1 MERAYYIVDAFTSE
15 PFGGNPAAVVLDAQ
29 GLNDDG
35 MQRIAAEFNLS
46 ETTFVLPPVEVDA
59 AGSGQRVRFR
69 WFSPTVEV
77 RMCGH
82 ATLAGVHAM
91 VQAGR
96 LPIGSKSESVGLDI
110 ETRSGVLR
118 AFVERLPSDARG
130 VVIWLDLIDPRLT
143 PQSLDLPAL
152 AEALRLPPD
161 AFDDTMPPVRTQ
173 DDDVLVFVRD
183 VSLVNAAN
191 PRFEQ
196 LAALMA
202 DSAVRGVSLA
212 TRQTLTPSV
221 HVQSRFFAPG
231 AGIDEDPVT
240 GSVHG
245 PLAAYLVIQG
255 HVPVNEGLA
264 GLQCVQTKPG
274 GRTGLIWALVQP
286 RDNGTTG
293 VRIGGRT
300 VTTMRGVLTV

>member
-1 MERAYYIVDAFTSE
+1 MERAYYVVDAFTSE
-15 PFGGNPAAVVLDAQ
+15 PFGGNPAAVVLDTQ
-29 GLNDDG
+29 GLNDEG

-46 ETTFVLPPVEVDA
+46 ETTFVLPPVEVNP
-59 AGSGQRVRFR
+59 GSAEHRVRFR
-69 WFSPTVEV
+69 WFSPSVEV

-91 VQAGR
+91 VESGR
-96 LPIGSKSESVGLDI
+96 LPFSPKAASVQLAI

-118 AFVERLPSDARG
+118 AFVERLPSDSRG

-143 PQSLDLPAL
+143 PLSLDLPAL

-161 AFDDTMPPVRTQ
+161 AIDDAMPPVRTQ

-202 DSAVRGVSLA
+202 ESAARGLSLA
-212 TRQTLTPSV
+212 TRCTLTPSV
-221 HVQSRFFAPG
+221 HLQSRFFAPG

-245 PLAAYLVIQG
+245 PLAAYLVAQG
-255 HVPVNEGLA
+255 HVPLTDGLA
-264 GLQCVQTKPG
+264 GLQCVQSKPG

-286 RDNGTTG
+286 RADGTAG

-300 VTTMRGVLTV
+300 VTTMRGVLVA

>member
-15 PFGGNPAAVVLDAQ
+15 PFGGNPAAVVLDTQ
-29 GLNDDG
+29 GLNDDR

-46 ETTFVLPPVEVDA
+46 ETTFVLPPVEVEST
-59 AGSGQRVRFR
+59 GYGHRVRFR
-69 WFSPTVEV
+69 WFSPSMEV

-82 ATLAGVHAM
+82 ATLAGMHAM

-96 LPIGSKSESVGLDI
+96 LSIGSPPDSIGIDI
-110 ETRSGVLR
+110 ETCSGVLR
-118 AFVERLPSDARG
+118 AFVEHLPSEAHG
-130 VVIWLDLIDPRLT
+130 VVIWLDLIDPRLS

-152 AEALRLPPD
+152 ADVLRLPTD

-202 DSAVRGVSLA
+202 ESAVRGMSLA
-212 TRQTLTPSV
+212 TRRTLTPSI

-245 PLAAYLVIQG
+245 PLAAYLVARG
-255 HVPVNEGLA
+255 HVPLTDGLA
-264 GLQCVQTKPG
+264 GLQCVQSRPG

-286 RDNGTTG
+286 RADGTSG

-300 VTTMRGVLTV
+300 VTTMRGVLVA